1 MARPTNASKEGNL
14 KLKEECQ
21 QIEAILNKLEDI
33 CKKSSIEQKEDLSAT
48 IGLYVGKLSIRY
60 QNLVS
65 QLDIEWE
72 D

>member
-21 QIEAILNKLEDI
+21 QIEVILNELEKI
-33 CKKSSIEQKEDLSAT
+33 CKKSSIEQKEDLSST
-48 IGLYVGKLSIRY
+48 IGYYVGKLTVRY

-65 QLDIEWE
+65 QLGIYNE
-72 D
+72 